1 MLSPPSAVG
10 PGNRKTMPGLT
21 TTGEAHLSLPQANSS
36 SSKPSL
42 HHATSEKLSS
52 LQAPS
57 RWLLRTQGPM
67 HFQQIPP
74 GLVAQPWFEY
84 PPETTWSKS
93 SPLPS
98 PLLCSLPSISSL
110 PQLEKWC
117 SFSTSHP

>member
-52 LQAPS
+52 LQGTNAFPANPTGACGTTLVRVSTGNNMVEIFPS
-57 RWLLRTQGPM
+57 AISTAMLLAFHIFAAT
-67 HFQQIPP
+67 
-74 GLVAQPWFEY
+74 A
-84 PPETTWSKS
+84 
-93 SPLPS
+93 
-98 PLLCSLPSISSL
+98 
-110 PQLEKWC
+110 
-117 SFSTSHP
+117 